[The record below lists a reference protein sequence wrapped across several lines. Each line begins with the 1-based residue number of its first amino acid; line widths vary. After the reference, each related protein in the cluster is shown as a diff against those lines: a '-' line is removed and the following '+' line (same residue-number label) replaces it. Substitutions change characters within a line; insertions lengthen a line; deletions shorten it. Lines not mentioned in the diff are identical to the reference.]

1 MNLHNDTKLFDQA
14 IRATAQQMQL
24 KEIYIEKD
32 YWVTYALHTIFNH
45 EIGKQT
51 VFQGGTALTKCYG
64 LIDRFSEDIDLV
76 VTRTEKE
83 TANQL
88 KNKIKTITNVV
99 EAIMPEVEIEGV
111 TQKMGM
117 NRKTGHSYPKSFKG
131 DFGQVRDVI
140 ILESTWLGY
149 FEPFT
154 TSKIKSFIYD
164 MMLETGQ
171 EKMIKDYCL
180 QAFTVQVLDTKRTIC
195 EKIMSLVRF
204 SYSENPIEDLRAKV
218 RHTYDLHQLLK
229 NDKFSTFF
237 NSEDFDVMLLRV
249 AHDDVYSFRNNN
261 DWLTNHPNQSLFF
274 AELEK
279 TWEQIKKEYS
289 DTFKQ
294 LVYGDFPN
302 EDMILES
309 FKLIKK
315 RLENIKWSVEINN

>member
-1 MNLHNDTKLFDQA
+1 
-14 IRATAQQMQL
+14 
-24 KEIYIEKD
+24 
-32 YWVTYALHTIFNH
+32 
-45 EIGKQT
+45 
-51 VFQGGTALTKCYG
+51 
-64 LIDRFSEDIDLV
+64 
-76 VTRTEKE
+76 
-83 TANQL
+83 
-88 KNKIKTITNVV
+88 
-99 EAIMPEVEIEGV
+99 
-111 TQKMGM
+111 
-117 NRKTGHSYPKSFKG
+117 
-131 DFGQVRDVI
+131 
-140 ILESTWLGY
+140 
-149 FEPFT
+149 
-154 TSKIKSFIYD
+154 

-180 QAFTVQVLDTKRTIC
+180 QPFTVQVLDTKRTIC